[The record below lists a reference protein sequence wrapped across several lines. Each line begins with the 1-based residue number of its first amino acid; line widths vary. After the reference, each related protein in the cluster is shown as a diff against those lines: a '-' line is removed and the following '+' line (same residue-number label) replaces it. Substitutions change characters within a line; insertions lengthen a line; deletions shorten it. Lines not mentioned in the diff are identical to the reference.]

1 MAPYM
6 EPTPNPRFREA
17 QPSPMSYIQPS
28 KSKSVSRASNVEHS
42 TPAHDVGGYLRIEGC
57 PCCGA
62 PAADARPRVASSPP
76 AEAVSAE
83 RHGEFLSGYTNKR
96 VFFTYFECTNC
107 SARFCPI
114 YYRQSQLTGLY
125 GRQAENMA
133 SVPLP
138 ARKRTQDNYIRL
150 LRRHSRM
157 AGNFL
162 EIGPDIGLFA
172 SAFAKGGSFDH
183 FWLYEPNR
191 EVHQSLAANFHGLSH
206 SISAELFRA
215 ADVPARSV
223 STAVMIHVLDH
234 LLQPADFLR
243 EVRASLEP
251 GGVLFIVTH
260 DCASML
266 ARVLGRR
273 WPPYTLQHPQLFS
286 QRSIA
291 TLLQTSGFEVVE
303 TVKTTNYFPLL
314 FLMRAALTVF
324 GLPERLV
331 PERTVPLLGLKLGN
345 IGTIARKPNLALD

>member
-1 MAPYM
+1 MVQATHRTFM
-6 EPTPNPRFREA
+6 SQIR
-17 QPSPMSYIQPS
+17 QPVTESIGH
-28 KSKSVSRASNVEHS
+28 ASAVDHS
-42 TPAHDVGGYLRIEGC
+42 TPTRDDPVGNYLHIESC

-62 PAADARPRVASSPP
+62 PAASARPRVASSPP
-76 AEAVSAE
+76 AETVSPE
-83 RHGEFLSGYTNKR
+83 RHGQFLSGYTSER
-96 VFFTYFECTNC
+96 LFFTYFECASC
-107 SARFCPI
+107 SGRFCPI
-114 YYRQSQLTGLY
+114 YYRQSQLDGLY

-133 SVPLP
+133 SVPLT
-138 ARKRTQDNYIRL
+138 ARKRTQDDYIRL

-172 SAFAKGGSFDH
+172 STFANGGSFEQ

-191 EVHQSLAANFHGLSH
+191 EVHQSLAANFRGRSH
-206 SISAELFRA
+206 SISAEIFRA
-215 ADVPARSV
+215 ADVPPQSV

-234 LLQPADFLR
+234 LLRPADFLQ
-243 EVRASLEP
+243 EIRASLEP

-260 DCASML
+260 DCGSML

-291 TLLQTSGFEVVE
+291 TLLQTNGFEVVE
-303 TVKTTNYFPLL
+303 TVKTTNYFPLP

-331 PERTVPLLGLKLGN
+331 PEGTVPLLGLKLGN
-345 IGTIARKPNLALD
+345 IGTIARKPK